1 MCTQF
6 IFSTFAHRKNNI
18 TPKSRNGTVTMEVTG
33 NMVKAKIAQLHS
45 INIESVVMNTLYWKI
60 LALDHA
66 ALVWYGIKGD
76 AYDLPY
82 SAVAIDDEV
91 YINEACE
98 LKDASDIINTDTV
111 WVRLSDG
118 VTFNG
123 AGIMDLVEQARQ
135 DAIRAIAEDKYD
147 IDLEVEETDE
157 MVTYRTMDGSPM
169 NKDLAEYIWKMYGD
183 CKGERSRDYVRN
195 FLKK

>member
-6 IFSTFAHRKNNI
+6 NFSIFAHRKSNI

-33 NMVKAKIAQLHS
+33 NIVKAKIAQLH
-45 INIESVVMNTLYWKI
+45 NIDIEKVVMNTLCWKI

-66 ALVWYGIKGD
+66 ALIWYGIKGD

-111 WVRLSDG
+111 WVRISDG

-123 AGIMDLVEQARQ
+123 AGIMEFVEKARQ
-135 DAIRAIAEDKYD
+135 DSICAIAEAKYD
-147 IDLEVEETDE
+147 IDLEVEVKDG

-169 NKDLAEYIWKMYGD
+169 NKDLAEHIWKMYGD

-195 FLKK
+195 FLK

>member
-6 IFSTFAHRKNNI
+6 NFSTFAHRKSNI

-33 NMVKAKIAQLHS
+33 NIVKAKIAQLH
-45 INIESVVMNTLYWKI
+45 NIDIEKVVMNTLYWKI

-111 WVRLSDG
+111 WVRISDG

-123 AGIMDLVEQARQ
+123 AGIMEFVEKARQ
-135 DAIRAIAEDKYD
+135 DSICAIAEAKYD
-147 IDLEVEETDE
+147 IDLEVEVKDG

-169 NKDLAEYIWKMYGD
+169 NKDLAEHIWKMYGD

-195 FLKK
+195 FLK

>member
-1 MCTQF
+1 
-6 IFSTFAHRKNNI
+6 
-18 TPKSRNGTVTMEVTG
+18 MEVTG
-33 NMVKAKIAQLHS
+33 NIVKAKITQLH
-45 INIESVVMNTLYWKI
+45 NIDIEKVVMNALYWKI

-111 WVRLSDG
+111 WIRISDG
-118 VTFNG
+118 VKFNG
-123 AGIMDLVEQARQ
+123 AGIMEFVEKARQ
-135 DAIRAIAEDKYD
+135 DSICAIAEAKYD
-147 IDLEVEETDE
+147 IDLEVEVKDG

-169 NKDLAEYIWKMYGD
+169 NKDLAEYIWKMYGN
-183 CKGERSRDYVRN
+183 CKGERSRDCVRN
-195 FLKK
+195 FLK

>member
-1 MCTQF
+1 M
-6 IFSTFAHRKNNI
+6 K
-18 TPKSRNGTVTMEVTG
+18 VTG
-33 NMVKAKIAQLHS
+33 NVVKAKIAKFH
-45 INIESVVMNTLYWKI
+45 NIELEQVTMNTLYWRI
-60 LALDHA
+60 LVEDHA
-66 ALVWYGIKGD
+66 ALVWYGVKGD

-135 DAIRAIAEDKYD
+135 DAIRVIAEDKYD

-195 FLKK
+195 FLK

>member
-6 IFSTFAHRKNNI
+6 IFCTFAHRKNNI
-18 TPKSRNGTVTMEVTG
+18 TPKTRNGNTAMEVTG
-33 NMVKAKIAQLHS
+33 NMVKAKIAQLH
-45 INIESVVMNTLYWKI
+45 NIDTEKVVLNTLYWKI

-98 LKDASDIINTDTV
+98 LKDSSDIINTDTV

-123 AGIMDLVEQARQ
+123 AGIMEFVEKARQ
-135 DAIRAIAEDKYD
+135 GAICSIAEAKYD
-147 IDLEVEETDE
+147 IDLEVEVNDG

-169 NKDLAEYIWKMYGD
+169 NKDLAEYIGKMYGD

-195 FLKK
+195 FLK

>member
-1 MCTQF
+1 
-6 IFSTFAHRKNNI
+6 
-18 TPKSRNGTVTMEVTG
+18 
-33 NMVKAKIAQLHS
+33 MVKEKIAQLH
-45 INIESVVMNTLYWKI
+45 NIDVEKVVMNALYWKI

-66 ALVWYGIKGD
+66 ALVWYGVKAD

-111 WVRLSDG
+111 WVRISDG
-118 VTFNG
+118 VAFNG
-123 AGIMDLVEQARQ
+123 AGIMEFVEKARQ
-135 DAIRAIAEDKYD
+135 GAICSIAEAKYD
-147 IDLEVEETDE
+147 IDLEVEVNDD

-169 NKDLAEYIWKMYGD
+169 NKDLAEYICKMYGD

-195 FLKK
+195 FLK

>member
-1 MCTQF
+1 
-6 IFSTFAHRKNNI
+6 
-18 TPKSRNGTVTMEVTG
+18 MEVTG
-33 NMVKAKIAQLHS
+33 NVVKAKIAQLH
-45 INIESVVMNTLYWKI
+45 NIPTEKVVMNALYWKI
-60 LALDHA
+60 LALDRA
-66 ALVWYGIKGD
+66 AMVWYGIKGD

-98 LKDASDIINTDTV
+98 IKDASEIINTDTV
-111 WVRLSDG
+111 WVRISDG

-123 AGIMDLVEQARQ
+123 ARIMEFVEKARQ
-135 DAIRAIAEDKYD
+135 GAICSIAEAKYD
-147 IDLEVEETDE
+147 INLEVEVNDG

-169 NKDLAEYIWKMYGD
+169 NKDLAEYICKMYGD

-195 FLKK
+195 FLK

>member
-1 MCTQF
+1 
-6 IFSTFAHRKNNI
+6 
-18 TPKSRNGTVTMEVTG
+18 MEVTG
-33 NMVKAKIAQLHS
+33 NMVKTKIAQLH
-45 INIESVVMNTLYWKI
+45 NIDIEKVVMNTLYWKI

-111 WVRLSDG
+111 WVRISDG
-118 VTFNG
+118 ATYNG
-123 AGIMDLVEQARQ
+123 AGIMEFVEKARQ
-135 DAIRAIAEDKYD
+135 DSICAIAEAKYD
-147 IDLEVEETDE
+147 IDLEVEVKDG

-169 NKDLAEYIWKMYGD
+169 NKDLAEYIWKMYGN

-195 FLKK
+195 FLK

>member
-6 IFSTFAHRKNNI
+6 IFSTFAHRKEQL

-33 NMVKAKIAQLHS
+33 NMVKAKIAQLH
-45 INIESVVMNTLYWKI
+45 NIDIEKVVMDTLYWKI

-111 WVRLSDG
+111 WVRISDG

-123 AGIMDLVEQARQ
+123 SGIMEFVEKARQ
-135 DAIRAIAEDKYD
+135 DSICAIAEAKYD
-147 IDLEVEETDE
+147 IDLEVEVKDG

-195 FLKK
+195 FLK

>member
-6 IFSTFAHRKNNI
+6 IFCTFAHRKNNI
-18 TPKSRNGTVTMEVTG
+18 TPKTRNGNTAMEVTG
-33 NMVKAKIAQLHS
+33 NMVKAKIAQLH
-45 INIESVVMNTLYWKI
+45 NIDTEKVVLNALYWKI

-98 LKDASDIINTDTV
+98 LKDSSDIINTDTV

-123 AGIMDLVEQARQ
+123 AGIMEFVEKARQ
-135 DAIRAIAEDKYD
+135 GAICSIAEAKYD
-147 IDLEVEETDE
+147 IDLEVEVNDG

-169 NKDLAEYIWKMYGD
+169 NKDLAEYIGKMYGD

-195 FLKK
+195 FLK

>member
-6 IFSTFAHRKNNI
+6 NFSIFAHRKSNI

-33 NMVKAKIAQLHS
+33 NIVKAKIAQLH
-45 INIESVVMNTLYWKI
+45 NIDIEKVVMNTLYWKI

-66 ALVWYGIKGD
+66 ALIWYGIKGD

-111 WVRLSDG
+111 WVRISDG

-123 AGIMDLVEQARQ
+123 AGIMEFVEKARQ
-135 DAIRAIAEDKYD
+135 DSICAIAEAKYD
-147 IDLEVEETDE
+147 IDLEVEVKDG

-169 NKDLAEYIWKMYGD
+169 NKDLAEHIWKMYGD

-195 FLKK
+195 FLK

>member
-1 MCTQF
+1 M
-6 IFSTFAHRKNNI
+6 K
-18 TPKSRNGTVTMEVTG
+18 VTG
-33 NMVKAKIAQLHS
+33 NTVKKMIAQFH
-45 INIESVVMNTLYWKI
+45 NITIEKVVMSALYWKI
-60 LALDHA
+60 LAEDRA

-91 YINEACE
+91 YINQACE

-111 WVRLSDG
+111 WVRISDG

-123 AGIMDLVEQARQ
+123 AGIMEFVEKTRQ
-135 DAIRAIAEDKYD
+135 GAICSIAEAKYD
-147 IDLEVEETDE
+147 IDLEVEVNDG

-195 FLKK
+195 FLK

>member
-1 MCTQF
+1 
-6 IFSTFAHRKNNI
+6 
-18 TPKSRNGTVTMEVTG
+18 MEVTG
-33 NMVKAKIAQLHS
+33 NMVKAKIAQLH
-45 INIESVVMNTLYWKI
+45 NIDIEKVMMNTLYWKI

-66 ALVWYGIKGD
+66 ALVWYGIEGD
-76 AYDLPY
+76 AYNLPY

-111 WVRLSDG
+111 WARLSDG

-123 AGIMDLVEQARQ
+123 AGIMEFVEQVRR
-135 DAIRAIAEDKYD
+135 DAICAIAEDKYD
-147 IDLEVEETDE
+147 IDLEVEVTDE

-169 NKDLAEYIWKMYGD
+169 NKDLADYICKMYGD

-195 FLKK
+195 FLK

>member
-6 IFSTFAHRKNNI
+6 IFSTFAHRKEQL
-18 TPKSRNGTVTMEVTG
+18 TPKSRNGTATMEVTG
-33 NMVKAKIAQLHS
+33 NMVKAKIAQLH
-45 INIESVVMNTLYWKI
+45 NIDIEKVVMNTLYWKI

-111 WVRLSDG
+111 WVRISDG

-123 AGIMDLVEQARQ
+123 SGIMEFVEKARQ
-135 DAIRAIAEDKYD
+135 DSICAIAEAKYD
-147 IDLEVEETDE
+147 IDLEVEVKDG

-195 FLKK
+195 FLK

>member
-6 IFSTFAHRKNNI
+6 IFNTFAHGKNNI
-18 TPKSRNGTVTMEVTG
+18 TPKSRNGTATMEVTG
-33 NMVKAKIAQLHS
+33 NIVKAKIAQLH
-45 INIESVVMNTLYWKI
+45 NIDIEKVVMNALYWRI
-60 LALDHA
+60 LASGHA

-98 LKDASDIINTDTV
+98 LKDTSDIINTDTV
-111 WVRLSDG
+111 WVRISDG

-123 AGIMDLVEQARQ
+123 AGIIEFVEKARR
-135 DAIRAIAEDKYD
+135 DSIFAIAEAKYD
-147 IDLEVEETDE
+147 INLEVEVKDG

-183 CKGERSRDYVRN
+183 CRGERSRDYVRN
-195 FLKK
+195 FL

>member
-1 MCTQF
+1 M
-6 IFSTFAHRKNNI
+6 K
-18 TPKSRNGTVTMEVTG
+18 VTG
-33 NMVKAKIAQLHS
+33 KMVKEKIARFH
-45 INIESVVMNTLYWKI
+45 NIATEKVVLSPFYWEI
-60 LALDHA
+60 LVKGHA

-98 LKDASDIINTDTV
+98 LKNTSDIIKTDTV

-123 AGIMDLVEQARQ
+123 AGIMEFVEKARQ
-135 DAIRAIAEDKYD
+135 DSICAIAETKYD
-147 IDLEVEETDE
+147 IDIEVEVNDG

-169 NKDLAEYIWKMYGD
+169 NKDLAEYICKMYGE
-183 CKGERSRDYVRN
+183 CKGELSRDYVRVYIN
-195 FLKK
+195 KI

>member
-6 IFSTFAHRKNNI
+6 NFSTFALRKKNI
-18 TPKSRNGTVTMEVTG
+18 IPKSRNGTTTMEVTG

-45 INIESVVMNTLYWKI
+45 INIESVVMNALYWKI

-157 MVTYRTMDGSPM
+157 MVSYRTMDGSPM
-169 NKDLAEYIWKMYGD
+169 NKDLAEYIGKMYGD

-195 FLKK
+195 FLK

>member
-6 IFSTFAHRKNNI
+6 YFSTFAPRKNNI
-18 TPKSRNGTVTMEVTG
+18 TPKSRNGNTAMEVTG
-33 NMVKAKIAQLHS
+33 NMVKAKIAQLH
-45 INIESVVMNTLYWKI
+45 NIDTEKVVLNALYWKI

-76 AYDLPY
+76 VYDLPY

-98 LKDASDIINTDTV
+98 LKDSSDIINTDTV

-123 AGIMDLVEQARQ
+123 AGIMEFVEKARQ
-135 DAIRAIAEDKYD
+135 GAICSIAEAKYD
-147 IDLEVEETDE
+147 IDLEVEVNDG

-169 NKDLAEYIWKMYGD
+169 NKDLAEYIGKMYGD

-195 FLKK
+195 FLK

>member
-6 IFSTFAHRKNNI
+6 NFSTFAPRKNNI
-18 TPKSRNGTVTMEVTG
+18 TPKSRNGNTAMEVTG
-33 NMVKAKIAQLHS
+33 NMVKAKIAQLH
-45 INIESVVMNTLYWKI
+45 NIDIEKVVMNTLYWKI

-82 SAVAIDDEV
+82 SAIAIDDEV

-111 WVRLSDG
+111 WVRISDG
-118 VTFNG
+118 ATFNG
-123 AGIMDLVEQARQ
+123 AGIMEFVEKARQ
-135 DAIRAIAEDKYD
+135 DSICAIAEAKYD
-147 IDLEVEETDE
+147 IDLEVEVKDG
-157 MVTYRTMDGSPM
+157 MVTYRTMDGSPI
-169 NKDLAEYIWKMYGD
+169 NKDLAEYIWKMYGN

-195 FLKK
+195 FLK

>member
-1 MCTQF
+1 
-6 IFSTFAHRKNNI
+6 
-18 TPKSRNGTVTMEVTG
+18 
-33 NMVKAKIAQLHS
+33 MVKEKIAQLH
-45 INIESVVMNTLYWKI
+45 NIDIEKVVMNALYWKI

-98 LKDASDIINTDTV
+98 LKNASDIISTDTV
-111 WVRLSDG
+111 WVRISDG

-123 AGIMDLVEQARQ
+123 AGIMEFVEKARQ
-135 DAIRAIAEDKYD
+135 GAICSIAEARYD
-147 IDLEVEETDE
+147 IDLDVEVNND

-169 NKDLAEYIWKMYGD
+169 KKELALYIYKMYGNY
-183 CKGERSRDYVRN
+183 KGERSADHVRI
-195 FLKK
+195 FKK

>member
-6 IFSTFAHRKNNI
+6 SFSTFAHRKSNI
-18 TPKSRNGTVTMEVTG
+18 TPKSRNGTATMEVTG
-33 NMVKAKIAQLHS
+33 NIVKAKIAQLH
-45 INIESVVMNTLYWKI
+45 NIDIEKVVMNTLYWKI

-82 SAVAIDDEV
+82 SAVAIDGEV
-91 YINEACE
+91 YINESCE

-111 WVRLSDG
+111 WVRISDG

-123 AGIMDLVEQARQ
+123 AGIMEFVEKARQ
-135 DAIRAIAEDKYD
+135 DSICAIAEAKYD
-147 IDLEVEETDE
+147 IDLEVEVKDG

-195 FLKK
+195 FLK